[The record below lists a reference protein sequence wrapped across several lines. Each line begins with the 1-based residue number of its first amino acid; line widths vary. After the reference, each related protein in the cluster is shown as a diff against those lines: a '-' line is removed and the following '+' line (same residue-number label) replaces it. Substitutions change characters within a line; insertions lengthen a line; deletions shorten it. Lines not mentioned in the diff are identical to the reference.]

1 MTRTRSTFVVLLGIM
16 AIVGLASVSAH
27 EVTHRGTVQAVEM
40 ERVQVQTVTDA
51 GEDAELVWFTV
62 TADTKV
68 QRGDAVVAYADAAV
82 GEGERIVVLVNT
94 DFDATEALEL
104 RLARR

>member
-1 MTRTRSTFVVLLGIM
+1 MTRTRNTFVVMLGIM
-16 AIVGLASVSAH
+16 VIVGLTSVSAH

-40 ERVQVQTVTDA
+40 DRVQVQTTAED
-51 GEDAELVWFTV
+51 GEDAELIWFTV

-68 QRGDAVVAYADAAV
+68 QRGDAVVAYADAAI
-82 GEGERIVVLVNT
+82 GEGERIVILVNT

>member
-1 MTRTRSTFVVLLGIM
+1 MTRTHNTFVVLGII
-16 AIVGLASVSAH
+16 AIAGLASVSAH

-40 ERVQVQTVTDA
+40 ERVQVQTVAED
-51 GEDAELVWFTV
+51 GEEAELVWFTV
-62 TADTKV
+62 TTDTKV
-68 QRGDAVVAYADAAV
+68 QRGDAPVVYADAAI

-104 RLARR
+104 RLAQR

>member
-1 MTRTRSTFVVLLGIM
+1 MTRTHNTFVVLGII

-27 EVTHRGTVQAVEM
+27 EVTHQGTVQAVEM
-40 ERVQVQTVTDA
+40 ERVQVQTSDDA
-51 GEDAELVWFTV
+51 GENADLVWFTV

-68 QRGDAVVAYADAAV
+68 QRGDVVVAYADAAI

-94 DFDATEALEL
+94 DFNATDALEL